1 MLCELLRDDFHPLR
15 TFGKWFVD
23 GVYLAET
30 LEDADRDLE
39 RDGTADGALDG
50 SGVKIQGKTAI
61 PRGRY
66 RMRLSMSSR
75 FGKIMPEI
83 YPVPGFTGVRAHGG
97 NTEANTDGCPLLGA
111 VRESTRISNCA
122 GVNQRLI
129 NLMEAAEA
137 RGEEIWLDVR

>member
-1 MLCELLRDDFHPLR
+1 MLCELVRDDAHPLR

-30 LEDADRDLE
+30 LEDTDRHLE
-39 RDGTADGALDG
+39 AG
-50 SGVKIQGKTAI
+50 GVKVPGKTAI

-66 RMRLSMSSR
+66 RMRLSISAR
-75 FGKIMPEI
+75 FRKVMPEI
-83 YPVPGFTGVRAHGG
+83 YPVPGFSGVRAHGG
-97 NTEANTDGCPLLGA
+97 NTEANTEGCPLLGA
-111 VRESTRISNCA
+111 VREATRISNCA

>member
-1 MLCELLRDDFHPLR
+1 MLCELVRDDAHPLR

-30 LEDADRDLE
+30 LEDTDRDLE
-39 RDGTADGALDG
+39 SG
-50 SGVKIQGKTAI
+50 GVKVPGKTAI

-66 RMRLSMSSR
+66 HMRLSISSR
-75 FGKIMPEI
+75 FRKVMPEI
-83 YPVPGFTGVRAHGG
+83 FTVPGFTGVRVHGG
-97 NTEANTDGCPLLGA
+97 NTEANTEGCPLLGS
-111 VRESTRISNCA
+111 VREATRISNCA

>member
-1 MLCELLRDDFHPLR
+1 MLCELIRDTFHPLR
-15 TFGKWFVD
+15 TFGVWLVD
-23 GVYLAET
+23 GVYLGDT
-30 LEDADRDLE
+30 LEDTDLRLE
-39 RDGTADGALDG
+39 DGGI
-50 SGVKIQGKTAI
+50 KIDKRTAI

-66 RMRLSMSSR
+66 RMRLSMSNR

-111 VRESTRISNCA
+111 VREATRISNCA

-129 NLMEAAEA
+129 HMMEAAED

>member
-1 MLCELLRDDFHPLR
+1 MLCELVRDDAHPLR

-30 LEDADRDLE
+30 LEDTDRHLE
-39 RDGTADGALDG
+39 AG
-50 SGVKIQGKTAI
+50 GVKVPGKTAI

-66 RMRLSMSSR
+66 RMRLSISAR
-75 FGKIMPEI
+75 FRKVMPEI
-83 YPVPGFTGVRAHGG
+83 YPVPGFSGVRAHGG
-97 NTEANTDGCPLLGA
+97 NTEANTEGCPLLGA
-111 VRESTRISNCA
+111 VREATRISNCA

-137 RGEEIWLDVR
+137 RGEEIWLDVW